1 MGFSLVNNSKEMSRQ
16 ESKYDVAIAGGGLA
30 GLSLAI
36 QLRKQGHAVILFEK
50 EKYPFHR
57 VCGEYISKEALP
69 FMESLGLN
77 LDTLGAVSINKLIV
91 SSPDGNLLRE
101 ELVPGGIG
109 ISRYTLDLAL
119 SKIAADLGAVL
130 MEQDKIQDIIFNK
143 NQFAIRAASGNFA
156 STAVAGSFGKRSNL
170 DLKWKRAFTNKKP
183 SKLNNYIGVKYHV
196 RTDFPRDTIALHNF
210 PDGYCGISAIEDG
223 KFCLCYLTTAANL
236 EAHGNSIRQM
246 EQEVLSTNPH
256 LQKIFSNAVFEF
268 PQPVTISQIS
278 FDSKTRIEDH
288 VLMLGDAAGMITPL
302 CGNGMSM
309 AMQGSKL
316 AAFVMHQFLEHRISR
331 HEMERRYME
340 AWDHEFSGRLKT
352 GRMIQSLFGKPTAT
366 NLFIR
371 AMKPF
376 PFLVKQLIRKTHGEP
391 F

>member
-1 MGFSLVNNSKEMSRQ
+1 MGFSLVNNCKEMSRQ

-57 VCGEYISKEALP
+57 VCGEYISKESLP

-130 MEQDKIQDIIFNK
+130 MEQDKIQDISFNK
-143 NQFAIRAASGNFA
+143 NQFAIRAASGNFE

-170 DLKWKRAFTNKKP
+170 DLKWKRAFTNKKH

-302 CGNGMSM
+302 CGNGMTM

-331 HEMERRYME
+331 HEMERRYIE

-352 GRMIQSLFGKPTAT
+352 GRMIQSLFGKATAT

>member
-1 MGFSLVNNSKEMSRQ
+1 MGFSLANYSKKMNQ
-16 ESKYDVAIAGGGLA
+16 KPMFDVAVAGGGLA

-36 QLRKQGHAVILFEK
+36 QMRKLGHTVILFEK

-57 VCGEYISKEALP
+57 VCGEYISKESLP

-77 LDTLGAVSINKLIV
+77 ITALGCVSINKLIV
-91 SSPDGNLLRE
+91 SAPDGNILRE

-119 SKIAADLGAVL
+119 AGLAQDLGVQL
-130 MEQDKIQDIIFNK
+130 MEDNKVFDIVFHQDHFHIK
-143 NQFAIRAASGNFA
+143 ASSGSFT

-210 PDGYCGISAIEDG
+210 PDGYCGISAIEDN

-236 EAHGNSIRQM
+236 EAHGNSIKKM
-246 EQEVLSTNPH
+246 EAEVLCQNPY
-256 LQKIFSNAVFEF
+256 LRKIFSEASFEF
-268 PQPVTISQIS
+268 EEPITISQVS
-278 FDSKTRIEDH
+278 FNSKTRIEDH
-288 VLMLGDAAGMITPL
+288 VLMMGDAAGMITPL

-309 AMQGSKL
+309 AMHGSKIGAHYL
-316 AAFVMHQFLEHRISR
+316 HEFLEHRISR

-340 AWDHEFSGRLKT
+340 SWDKEFSSRLKA
-352 GRMIQSLFGKPTAT
+352 GRVIQSLFGKPTTT
-366 NLFIR
+366 NLFVR

-376 PFLVKQLIRKTHGEP
+376 PFMVKQLIRKTHGQP